1 MRFRSLRLLTVL
13 ALACSIL
20 PLARISTAHADGI
33 TVIPPRFETF
43 GNPGDTLTQKI
54 RVVNNST
61 TSNTYSTQ
69 VDNFTAL
76 GDTGQVNLLDK
87 NQPSTTYSLAQWIT
101 TEPSQF
107 TIPAGQEQVVTV
119 TIKIPKTGEPGGHY
133 ASVLVK
139 RGGQSTPGG
148 AAVDSQVGTLFL
160 LTVTGNVKEAASVT
174 SFNAEES
181 FAQYGPVKFDLI
193 TKNEGNVHEQPTGT
207 IVITN
212 MFGKTVKTIPLNTAN
227 VLPGAE
233 RLVTTSW
240 DETNLIGRYTATLV
254 ATYGQISTSAQNQL
268 HLTAS
273 TTFVVFPL
281 YILWILI
288 GIIVIIALLITQRS
302 KIKRA
307 INRLTSD

>member
-119 TIKIPKTGEPGGHY
+119 TIN
-133 ASVLVK
+133 
-139 RGGQSTPGG
+139 
-148 AAVDSQVGTLFL
+148 SQVGTLFL

-254 ATYGQISTSAQNQL
+254 ATYGQNSTSAQNQL